1 MSGGMAMKVRCLLA
15 MFVFLFMPMGQVW
28 SADDNLDHLK
38 PLHFLIGD
46 WVGQAVQPIDVPE
59 LEIEKG
65 MDVRIQNS
73 YKPMLNGNAIELTM
87 SRSCDG
93 KPLSTNREIMCWDP
107 ERKVVTH
114 VIIGDGLYG
123 NGVWKLGGEECVLD
137 WEVTTSEDRV
147 YKAKSR
153 LKSVGRDEFTWQ
165 IVDFTI
171 NGESQSDGEVVH
183 FKRAPQ
189 PLSPGQEK
197 MKVFDFLIGEWES
210 KTNDGKTSTHTYRWL
225 NNQSFIEF
233 RDGDYMEIMGW
244 DPVKERYVSWCYG
257 THGGIAL
264 AVWKK
269 KGDVWMTK
277 CVPHFYDRHGF
288 GIPSEFEMKIIDDET
303 MEVSGRFG
311 HSYISAKNTKVK
323 SSE

>member
-1 MSGGMAMKVRCLLA
+1 MAETTQ
-15 MFVFLFMPMGQVW
+15 PM
-28 SADDNLDHLK
+28 
-38 PLHFLIGD
+38 
-46 WVGQAVQPIDVPE
+46 DVPE
-59 LEIEKG
+59 LGLKKG

-73 YKPMLNGNAIELTM
+73 FKTTMNGNAIELTL

-93 KPLSTNREIMCWDP
+93 KSLSTNREIACWDP
-107 ERKVVTH
+107 KRKAVAH
-114 VIIGDGLYG
+114 VILGDDLFGS
-123 NGVWKLGGEECVLD
+123 GVWKLDGDCCVLD
-137 WEVTTSEDRV
+137 WEVTTSENRV
-147 YKAKSR
+147 YKAKSI
-153 LKSVGRDEFTWQ
+153 LDNTGPDEYTLQF
-165 IVDFTI
+165 VDFTI
-171 NGESQSDGEVVH
+171 DGGSQPDGEVIH

-197 MKVFDFLIGEWES
+197 MKVFELLIGKWES
-210 KTNDGKTSTHTYRWL
+210 KTSDGKTSTQTYRWL

-269 KGDVWMTK
+269 HGDVWSIK

-288 GIPSEFEMKIIDDET
+288 GIPSEFEMKFIDDKT
-303 MEVSGRFG
+303 VEVSGRFG
-311 HSYISAKNTKVK
+311 HNHFSAKNTRVE